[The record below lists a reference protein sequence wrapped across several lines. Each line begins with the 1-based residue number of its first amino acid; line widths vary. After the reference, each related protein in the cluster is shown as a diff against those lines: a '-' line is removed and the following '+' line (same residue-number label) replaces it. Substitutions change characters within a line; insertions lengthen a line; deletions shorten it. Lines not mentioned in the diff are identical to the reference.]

1 MATPPEF
8 ETIKPLFAAK
18 NGGFDIGI
26 YVVKDKRTGNR
37 YIDKRVSRSAINS
50 GYACREVRAM
60 LQCSKHPNII
70 KIHAY
75 NLKYSRSGY
84 GSLTMEQC
92 ELGSLDGVIAN
103 YSQRKQYPSD
113 EGWAFN

>member
-8 ETIKPLFAAK
+8 ETIKPLSSAI
-18 NGGFDIGI
+18 NGGCNISI

-37 YIDKRVSRSAINS
+37 YIDKRVFRSAISS
-50 GYACREVRAM
+50 GYACR
-60 LQCSKHPNII
+60 II
-70 KIHAY
+70 QIHAY

-92 ELGSLDGVIAN
+92 ELGSLTA
-103 YSQRKQYPSD
+103 
-113 EGWAFN
+113 